1 MSSQLLAAANCSH
14 LQPHLLRAAIC
25 SNLQQLAHS
34 SHLSSHLQPLAA
46 ICRENSQT
54 APVLPLENVENSP
67 VPSTGGRAA
76 RHGPS
81 WQARRKE
88 RKEEKAKLETKAL
101 RWSPRWSEGAPEAFQ
116 LFHGPPCLLKSNM
129 RIRPASSYRYRN
141 LTLYLFKDCLQ
152 AGCLG
157 YFSRFGNLPW
167 VESTCIGSIPASI
180 FLRP

>member
-34 SHLSSHLQPLAA
+34 SHLSSHL
-46 ICRENSQT
+46 
-54 APVLPLENVENSP
+54 LPFAEKIVKLLLENVENSP

-88 RKEEKAKLETKAL
+88 RKEEKAKLESKAL

-141 LTLYLFKDCLQ
+141 LTRYLFKDCLQ